1 MKSSNSG
8 FIVKAECNQHV
19 NACGDHNIGVTIS
32 LQLDF
37 SKSIQCIAESLKG
50 ASDMCLKI
58 PKGTD
63 TVLAGLIPL

>member
-19 NACGDHNIGVTIS
+19 NAGEDHNIGVTIS

-37 SKSIQCIAESLKG
+37 SKSIACVSESLKG
-50 ASDMCLKI
+50 ASDICLKV
-58 PKGTD
+58 PKGTV
-63 TVLAGLIPL
+63 TVLTGLIPL